1 MNNLYFKQLKISFFR
16 EGNELIYYL
25 QKFPLTKK
33 LVTDECYKNRDVK
46 LFLSIINKIRKT
58 ILEFLLGCLAVF
70 FTVIFPCLV
79 FDDPSAVKNNQA
91 LMFHLMFW
99 MFCIFGAFGHNCI
112 AAPSKERNDYIM
124 LHVMHTPAKEYYM
137 TLLFRRIIRTF
148 ADFFV
153 LVFFGGLKTWLL
165 CCAYVICFRFI
176 GEALNLFLYDR
187 TKSRSVKTIIA
198 VLTFAAAF
206 FIGEIM
212 SIVTLGSINTYGVM
226 TSVPG
231 IICTVLAAAL
241 SCIYLVKYRRYRM
254 IAKELITYEQVSVK
268 LKETNKQKNLKALL
282 VMNEKDEKAMLKSG
296 TGKYENK
303 KGYAYINAIFFDRHR
318 HLFISKAAFK
328 MVIVLGAAIMVFI
341 LYMFVPEFGNTK
353 DFMGVA
359 RQAPAM
365 IYWMF
370 ILSSAQVICQSLF
383 YDCDRALLKYGYY
396 RQGRAVL
403 ENFRCRIKYI
413 ILIDLLPSVV
423 LSLIPFEVVLLSHH
437 TDFLFTACFA
447 SLGYLASSVFFSVFH
462 TMMYYIFQPYTE
474 DMNVHGKAYKIIN
487 AVMVI
492 GMYSL
497 YMISNN
503 GAWTETSLRYFFVI
517 FALATLLFIPV
528 SFLLVYKLAPK
539 RFNLK

>member
-1 MNNLYFKQLKISFFR
+1 MNNLYFKQLKIMFYT

-25 QKFPLTKK
+25 QRFPLTKK

-46 LFLSIINKIRKT
+46 LFLSIINKIRK
-58 ILEFLLGCLAVF
+58 IIIEFFLGMLAVF
-70 FTVIFPCLV
+70 LTVVFPCLI
-79 FDDPSAVKNNQA
+79 FDSATVVKDNSAV
-91 LMFHLMFW
+91 LFHLMFW
-99 MFCIFGAFGHNCI
+99 MFCVFGAVGHNCI
-112 AAPSKERNDYIM
+112 ASRSTDRNDYIM

-153 LVFFGGLKTWLL
+153 LIFFGGLKMWLL

-187 TKSRSVKTIIA
+187 TKSRSAKTITA
-198 VLTFAAAF
+198 VLAFAAAF
-206 FIGEIM
+206 FVGEIM
-212 SIVTLGSINTYGVM
+212 TIVTLGNINTYGIM

-231 IICTVLAAAL
+231 IICTVLAAAV
-241 SCIYLVKYRRYRM
+241 SCIYLVKYKRYRM
-254 IAKELITYEQVSVK
+254 IAKELITIEQVSVK
-268 LKETNKQKNLKALL
+268 LKDNKQKNLKALL

-296 TGKYENK
+296 TGKFENK

-341 LYMFVPEFGNTK
+341 LYTFVPGFGNTK

-365 IYWMF
+365 LYWMY
-370 ILSSAQVICQSLF
+370 ILSSAQVICQSIF

-474 DMNVHGKAYKIIN
+474 DMNVHGKAYKVIN
-487 AVMVI
+487 AVMI
-492 GMYSL
+492 IAMYSL

-503 GAWTETSLRYFFVI
+503 GKWTETSLRYFFII
-517 FALATLLFIPV
+517 FAIATILFIPL